1 MRKLKRQESLSS
13 QLAKLIEKDIY
24 SGKLEGGAPLASA
37 RTLARGF
44 DVSFQVV
51 LSALDI
57 LEARDLIVRIPRKGV
72 YVKSRNFTGNLREIL
87 FFALTRQGECR
98 PLINAVNELLST
110 GEYDYTARIAVA
122 TGGQERLGVE
132 LKRLESSGFVDCALV
147 STSYLTPENIRQIC
161 GLPYPV
167 ILIGDVPT
175 GDYAGL
181 SFGAVSPDYPALA
194 ELVVNYIGQGN
205 YRETVLFYAEQSARK
220 DVVER
225 MEQLGRARQLKLR
238 KIAIEGRSEEEIR
251 HNFHVQMPMVAWYCS
266 GKTLYITYGINSE
279 AYTSRT
285 LLPRERYPDIELMTM
300 DAGTGITHVNT
311 DYSELKECLN
321 EMLAGVAGKSN
332 YPLMRKVRL
341 WSGVSK
347 PEIGPGLL

>member
-13 QLAKLIEKDIY
+13 QLAKIIERDIY
-24 SGKLEGGAPLASA
+24 SGKLEGGASLASA

-72 YVKSRNFTGNLREIL
+72 YIKSRNFTGDLREIL
-87 FFALTRQGECR
+87 FFALTRQGEHR
-98 PLINAVNELLST
+98 PLIDAVNELLSA
-110 GEYDYTARIAVA
+110 GQYDYTARIAVT
-122 TGGQERLGVE
+122 TGEPERLRIE
-132 LKRLESSGFVDCALV
+132 LKRLENSGFVDCALV
-147 STSYLTPENIRQIC
+147 STSYLTAENIRQVC

-167 ILIGDVPT
+167 ILIGDLPA

-194 ELVVNYIGQGN
+194 ELVMDYAGQGG

-225 MEQLGRARQLKLR
+225 MEQLGRTRQLKLR
-238 KIAIEGRSEEEIR
+238 KIAIGGQSNEEIR

-266 GKTLYITYGINSE
+266 GKTLYITYGINSG
-279 AYTSRT
+279 AYEDRT

-300 DAGTGITHVNT
+300 DSGIGITHVKA
-311 DYSELKECLN
+311 DYSELKGCLN
-321 EMLAGVAGKSN
+321 EMIAGVAGKSN
-332 YPLMRKVRL
+332 YPLMRKVGL
-341 WSGVSK
+341 WAEVVKGD
-347 PEIGPGLL
+347 